1 MVCPQLRDLWQA
13 SIVDQGWRRELRLWK
28 VFVSSVGFLGNS
40 TEKLYFSE
48 TRRTLLWLICGE
60 GSDKPSGK
68 QLGKFDWMG

>member
-1 MVCPQLRDLWQA
+1 
-13 SIVDQGWRRELRLWK
+13 LWK